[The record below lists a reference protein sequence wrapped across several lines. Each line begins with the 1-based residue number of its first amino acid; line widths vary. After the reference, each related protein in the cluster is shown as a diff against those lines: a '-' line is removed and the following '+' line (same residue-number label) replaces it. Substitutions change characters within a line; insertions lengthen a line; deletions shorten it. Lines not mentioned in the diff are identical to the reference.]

1 MKISQKQ
8 VNDLE
13 TDIAS
18 KENTSNKVTTID
30 ENSTDT
36 EYPSA
41 KAVYDKFSTTVSADS
56 PALTGTPTAPTAAT
70 SVSNTQIATTKYVY
84 DVLGTKIQKDSATI
98 GIQSI
103 TGSSEYQN
111 PAIKITIG
119 STTYLVPAV
128 TGSEHLR
135 TTTVCHSNCHSSC
148 RGGSH

>member
-41 KAVYDKFSTTVSADS
+41 KAVYDKLLTTVSIDS
-56 PALTGTPTAPTAAT
+56 PAFTGTPTAPTASTA
-70 SVSNTQIATTKYVY
+70 VKNTQIATTQYVY
-84 DVLGTKIQKDSATI
+84 NVLGENIQKDNNTI
-98 GIQSI
+98 GIQTI
-103 TGSSEYQN
+103 TSSSEYQN
-111 PAIKITIG
+111 PAIKITING
-119 STTYLVPAV
+119 TTYLVPAV
-128 TGSEHLR
+128 TGNEYLR
-135 TTTVCHSNCHSSC
+135 ATTVCHSNCHSSC

>member
-8 VNDLE
+8 VNNLE
-13 TDIAS
+13 TDIAA
-18 KENTSNKVTTID
+18 KEDSSNKVTTID
-30 ENSTDT
+30 QDSTDT

-41 KAVYDKFSTTVSADS
+41 KAVYDKLSTTVSADS

-70 SVSNTQIATTKYVY
+70 SVKNTQIATTKYVY
-84 DVLGTKIQKDSATI
+84 DVLGENIQKDNNTI
-98 GIQSI
+98 GIQNV

-111 PAIKITIG
+111 PAIKITING
-119 STTYLVPAV
+119 TTYLVPAV

>member
-8 VNDLE
+8 VNNLE
-13 TDIAS
+13 TDIAA
-18 KENTSNKVTTID
+18 KEDSSNKVTTID

-41 KAVYDKFSTTVSADS
+41 KAVYDKLSTTVSADS

-84 DVLGTKIQKDSATI
+84 DVLGENIQKDSNTI
-98 GIQSI
+98 GIQNV

-111 PAIKITIG
+111 PAIKITING
-119 STTYLVPAV
+119 TTYLVPAV